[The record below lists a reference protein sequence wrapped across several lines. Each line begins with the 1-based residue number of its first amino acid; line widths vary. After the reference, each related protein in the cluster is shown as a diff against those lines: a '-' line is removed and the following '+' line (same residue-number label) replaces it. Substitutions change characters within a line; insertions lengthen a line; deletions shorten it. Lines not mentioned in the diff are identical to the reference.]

1 MQNSKNS
8 DKGQSW
14 LQLPDGYL
22 DKTPMFQFLLV
33 CLIFPLWGAAASLN
47 DILITQFKT
56 VFTLNDTATAFVQS
70 AFYGGYFLMA
80 IPASRIVKKAS
91 YKVAILVGLMFYII
105 GCSLFF
111 PASRIATY
119 SVFLVAIFAIAVGLS
134 FLETSCDTYASMMGP
149 RNTANQRLNFAQTL
163 TPLGD
168 ILGIVLGKYLIFGEG
183 GNLADKVAHMSK
195 AEAHAYNL
203 HMLQLTL
210 RPYKFILAILIVIF
224 IVLLLTKMPRAKA
237 TAGTGAEGQEAQPS
251 LGETIH
257 YLTHNKRF
265 MMGVG
270 AQFVY
275 AGMQTT
281 VWSFTIR
288 LALKVMHGISDSEAS
303 TFMIYS
309 YVAWF
314 VGKLVANWFM
324 NRYSITK
331 VLTWFSALGMV
342 CLVIAFT
349 VPNATAVYAAI
360 ATSFFFGPEW
370 PTIYAHTLDQIHEK
384 KYTETGGA
392 FIVMSL
398 IGGAI
403 VPATQGRVSD
413 LSGSMQFSFIVPAI
427 CFAIITIYFWNE
439 HRYEK
444 AHPEE
449 VQEH

>member
-47 DILITQFKT
+47 DILTTQFKT

-168 ILGIVLGKYLIFGEG
+168 ILG
-183 GNLADKVAHMSK
+183 
-195 AEAHAYNL
+195 
-203 HMLQLTL
+203 
-210 RPYKFILAILIVIF
+210 
-224 IVLLLTKMPRAKA
+224 
-237 TAGTGAEGQEAQPS
+237 
-251 LGETIH
+251 
-257 YLTHNKRF
+257 
-265 MMGVG
+265 
-270 AQFVY
+270 
-275 AGMQTT
+275 
-281 VWSFTIR
+281 
-288 LALKVMHGISDSEAS
+288 
-303 TFMIYS
+303 
-309 YVAWF
+309 
-314 VGKLVANWFM
+314 
-324 NRYSITK
+324 
-331 VLTWFSALGMV
+331 
-342 CLVIAFT
+342 
-349 VPNATAVYAAI
+349 
-360 ATSFFFGPEW
+360 
-370 PTIYAHTLDQIHEK
+370 
-384 KYTETGGA
+384 
-392 FIVMSL
+392 
-398 IGGAI
+398 
-403 VPATQGRVSD
+403 
-413 LSGSMQFSFIVPAI
+413 
-427 CFAIITIYFWNE
+427 
-439 HRYEK
+439 
-444 AHPEE
+444 
-449 VQEH
+449 

>member
-183 GNLADKVAHMSK
+183 GNLADKVARH
-195 AEAHAYNL
+195 EARPKPTPTTCTCFE
-203 HMLQLTL
+203 LTL
-210 RPYKFILAILIVIF
+210 RPYKFIPCNFNRDLHCPAADQDASRQGHGRNGRRRQGSTAILGRDDS
-224 IVLLLTKMPRAKA
+224 LPDA
-237 TAGTGAEGQEAQPS
+237 TT
-251 LGETIH
+251 
-257 YLTHNKRF
+257 
-265 MMGVG
+265 
-270 AQFVY
+270 
-275 AGMQTT
+275 
-281 VWSFTIR
+281 
-288 LALKVMHGISDSEAS
+288 
-303 TFMIYS
+303 
-309 YVAWF
+309 
-314 VGKLVANWFM
+314 
-324 NRYSITK
+324 
-331 VLTWFSALGMV
+331 SAL
-342 CLVIAFT
+342 
-349 VPNATAVYAAI
+349 
-360 ATSFFFGPEW
+360 
-370 PTIYAHTLDQIHEK
+370 
-384 KYTETGGA
+384 
-392 FIVMSL
+392 
-398 IGGAI
+398 
-403 VPATQGRVSD
+403 
-413 LSGSMQFSFIVPAI
+413 
-427 CFAIITIYFWNE
+427 
-439 HRYEK
+439 
-444 AHPEE
+444 
-449 VQEH
+449 